1 MNEPRDPRQVSVFV
15 PGEPVSWA
23 RARVSRGGVFFTP
36 QKQRLYKLSLAS
48 FFARRMSSPIE
59 GPVVCTIRVQ
69 LMRPKS
75 NKSILPMTR
84 NTSDI
89 DNWAKMVL
97 DAGNGT
103 LWKDDCQVV
112 VLEVSKCWV
121 LDEVGEGILVNV
133 TEVTDQD
140 IQEATEE
147 VMGEPQ

>member
-1 MNEPRDPRQVSVFV
+1 
-15 PGEPVSWA
+15 
-23 RARVSRGGVFFTP
+23 
-36 QKQRLYKLSLAS
+36 
-48 FFARRMSSPIE
+48 
-59 GPVVCTIRVQ
+59 
-69 LMRPKS
+69 
-75 NKSILPMTR
+75 MTR

-121 LDEVGEGILVNV
+121 LDDQGEGILVQV

-140 IQEATEE
+140 VHEATEE
-147 VMGEPQ
+147 VLGEPQ